1 MDESVRFGVLGCA
14 RVFERRMVP
23 AFQSTESAQL
33 LAVASRSGE
42 KARVT
47 AEKHGIPRFYGSY
60 EALLADP
67 EIEAV
72 FIPLPN
78 DAHSEWTQ
86 KALEAGKH
94 VLCDKPLALTV
105 REAEMGAALAK
116 EKNLRLMEGFMYRF
130 HPQHAR
136 VHTILQSGAIGTPV
150 RFEASFC
157 YPSARDLTNIRYQK
171 ERAGGA
177 LLDVGVYGINAAR
190 WFLGEPDD
198 VHVFSQTDSEC
209 GVDVSS
215 VTSLKFPSGA
225 LASVACSFGEA
236 FSSAYTVIGTEGR
249 VTAERGF
256 QVGEKGVALR
266 VRAHNAD
273 DETTETFPHL
283 DQYALELEH
292 FSRCVRDPQKP
303 LEPGEDGV
311 EQARVVEWAR
321 R

>member
-1 MDESVRFGVLGCA
+1 VSDPVRFGVLGCA

-23 AFQSTESAQL
+23 GFALAENAQL

-47 AEKHGIPRFYGSY
+47 AEKHGIPKFYGSY
-60 EALLADP
+60 ETLLEDP
-67 EIEAV
+67 DIEAV

-78 DAHSEWTQ
+78 DAHAEWTR
-86 KALEAGKH
+86 KALRAGKH
-94 VLCDKPLALTV
+94 VLCDKPLALT
-105 REAEMGAALAK
+105 RADAEAGAALAR
-116 EKNLRLMEGFMYRF
+116 ESDLRLMEGFMYRF

-136 VHTILQSGAIGTPV
+136 VHEIVRSGAIGTPV

-198 VHVFSQTDSEC
+198 VHVFSQTDPEC
-209 GVDVSS
+209 GIDTASLI
-215 VTSLKFPSGA
+215 SLKFASGG

-236 FSSAYTVIGTEGR
+236 FSSTYAVIGTEGR

-256 QVGEKGVALR
+256 QVGESGVALR
-266 VRAHNAD
+266 IRAHNAD
-273 DETTETFPHL
+273 TETIETFPHL
-283 DQYALELEH
+283 DQYALEIQH
-292 FSRCVRDPQKP
+292 FAACIQNPEKP

-311 EQARVVEWAR
+311 LQARVVERAR
-321 R
+321 G